1 MKNKKK
7 KQMMV
12 VSSLMMLGLL
22 AGIFFVSKQQ
32 PAKRV
37 KADTS
42 DSVTLDSS
50 DENYK
55 YVVSADATGQG
66 GLDLP
71 TGAGWF
77 QNDALLPSLSKNV
90 INTYT
95 SDVDDGAV
103 YIGTLSDGSIMFQ
116 NGSRSEAVSD
126 FPTDTFV
133 FRSVMVKTDSEG
145 KRISQAYIATG
156 QPTHTPNINNTT
168 TALESARDTA
178 LLSVEANDQII
189 GKYYGTR
196 PGVPADQHYIYQFNG
211 ATMSG
216 FDWEK
221 FTMPNSINYVISDIR
236 PIPNQNDGKLYVTR
250 GGTVV
255 PTTQAATRNSFELYE
270 YNSGA
275 KSIDESGILLQLN
288 TYHEMTGVTP
298 TVDVQIS
305 FTDLRRYG
313 NHYILLVRYGSYIER
328 VPAVQ
333 YIYKLDASNGNQ
345 ISRMQVSDRS
355 ETAKSGNLIKGV
367 SDADPSSYYYMD
379 YSNNRARL
387 MKLDPAAFTSTLV
400 KEFPSGTTVQ
410 DITKYTNGNG
420 EDEYNIYMTVD
431 TQAAAD
437 PMFSGYLNNSGI
449 AFGILDKDFELKNL
463 RGLSATGS
471 LGLNSFEPIPNTDNY
486 AIAGSATINSDFITG
501 PFSKRAG
508 AGLAAFYGT
517 LTLEKDYSPGIKF
530 TKDNI
535 LIDLDDP
542 DEDIENK
549 LLDGIDVTDTYD
561 FSPNNISGQKNEAWL
576 KARINRNPRRIN
588 YAAPIGQQF
597 PAIDWKTL
605 GFDKTKTGP
614 QKVKYF
620 VSDGSMQSSS
630 ISRWINKI
638 GTETIIDDDDKYA
651 LDAQNFHVPLENI
664 ATTIPDANKFKEYA
678 KTMAWSLTKH
688 GISDGDQG
696 GGLDEDGK
704 DSSKL
709 SGKVTVNATQLKAL
723 REATTAKPYPVDV
736 TYKPESGIEITNRV
750 WVFVTTKNTLP
761 NSAVN
766 PEVTPV
772 DTNGVV
778 YYADDY
784 TLPYRLRTTQTNDE
798 VLKNGNIKVYDYFD
812 ASHETAAELPTLADA
827 TKNANKLVVDLPPL
841 HNALAPGKVTPSVTY
856 KWDGPVDSHH
866 KDGSIAGNETVGYLD
881 VNLTGNILFH
891 IRQVVLNES
900 NEIVVPTESYI
911 DVHMILNNN
920 GSPIVD
926 PDYQANLTGKSE
938 VLANKPAF
946 TDFTVGIDQL
956 TDLSDQVQLS
966 VVVPEFYNY
975 LGYYQTTQQTDANG
989 QSHEN
994 NTSYTAGWLQIN
1006 RNVLLQDE
1014 EFWVSMYIQPNVDGQ
1029 DNPTTPQPYS
1039 WDYKKNDL
1047 GKIKTK

>member
-1 MKNKKK
+1 M
-7 KQMMV
+7 
-12 VSSLMMLGLL
+12 
-22 AGIFFVSKQQ
+22 
-32 PAKRV
+32 
-37 KADTS
+37 
-42 DSVTLDSS
+42 
-50 DENYK
+50 
-55 YVVSADATGQG
+55 
-66 GLDLP
+66 
-71 TGAGWF
+71 
-77 QNDALLPSLSKNV
+77 
-90 INTYT
+90 
-95 SDVDDGAV
+95 
-103 YIGTLSDGSIMFQ
+103 
-116 NGSRSEAVSD
+116 
-126 FPTDTFV
+126 
-133 FRSVMVKTDSEG
+133 
-145 KRISQAYIATG
+145 
-156 QPTHTPNINNTT
+156 
-168 TALESARDTA
+168 
-178 LLSVEANDQII
+178 
-189 GKYYGTR
+189 
-196 PGVPADQHYIYQFNG
+196 
-211 ATMSG
+211 
-216 FDWEK
+216 
-221 FTMPNSINYVISDIR
+221 
-236 PIPNQNDGKLYVTR
+236 
-250 GGTVV
+250 TVN
-255 PTTQAATRNSFELYE
+255 TQAAS
-270 YNSGA
+270 
-275 KSIDESGILLQLN
+275 
-288 TYHEMTGVTP
+288 
-298 TVDVQIS
+298 
-305 FTDLRRYG
+305 
-313 NHYILLVRYGSYIER
+313 
-328 VPAVQ
+328 
-333 YIYKLDASNGNQ
+333 
-345 ISRMQVSDRS
+345 
-355 ETAKSGNLIKGV
+355 
-367 SDADPSSYYYMD
+367 
-379 YSNNRARL
+379 
-387 MKLDPAAFTSTLV
+387 
-400 KEFPSGTTVQ
+400 
-410 DITKYTNGNG
+410 
-420 EDEYNIYMTVD
+420 
-431 TQAAAD
+431 D
-437 PMFSGYLNNSGI
+437 PMFSGYLNSSGI

-471 LGLNSFEPIPNTDNY
+471 LALASFEPIPKTENY
-486 AIAGSATINSDFITG
+486 AIAGSASTDSDFVTG
-501 PFSKRAG
+501 PFNNKRPG
-508 AGLAAFYGT
+508 ASRAAFYGI

-535 LIDLDDP
+535 LIDLDDTE
-542 DEDIENK
+542 EDIENK
-549 LLDGIDVTDTYD
+549 LLDGIDVIDKYD
-561 FSPNNISGQKNEAWL
+561 FSSNNISGQKDEAWL

-588 YAAPIGQQF
+588 YTAPVGQQF

-614 QKVKYF
+614 QKVKFF
-620 VSDGSMQSSS
+620 VSDGSLQSSS

-664 ATTIPDANKFKEYA
+664 DTTIPDADKFKEFA

-709 SGKVTVNATQLKAL
+709 SGKVTVNAAQLKAL

-750 WVFVTTKNTLP
+750 WAFVTTKNTLP

-778 YYADDY
+778 YYADEY
-784 TLPYRLRTTQTNDE
+784 TLPYRLRTTQTNNE
-798 VLKNGNIKVYDYFD
+798 VVKNGKVKVYDYFD
-812 ASHETAAELPTLADA
+812 ATHETSAELPTLADA
-827 TKNANKLVVDLPPL
+827 TKNANKLVVDLPPI
-841 HNALAPGKVTPSVTY
+841 HSALAPGKATPSVTY

-866 KDGSIAGNETVGYLD
+866 KDGSIAGNETVGHLD

-911 DVHMILNNN
+911 DVHTILNNS

-926 PDYQANLTGKSE
+926 PDYRANLTGKSE

-975 LGYYQTTQQTDANG
+975 LGYYQTTQQTDASG

-1006 RNVLLQDE
+1006 KNMLLQDE
-1014 EFWVSMYIQPNVDGQ
+1014 EFWVTMYIQPNVDGQ